1 MVDIFAL
8 AMLLFVILLVVMATL
23 LVSIN
28 IAKEWERMP
37 VLRLGKFKTM
47 KGPGLF
53 LINPL
58 LETVPT
64 TVDIRTITFDVP
76 SQKTLTK
83 DNIPVLVD
91 AVIFYKV
98 IDPEKAVFAVKNYHE
113 AIGLSATPILRDVI
127 GKMSL
132 DDLLQHRDEVG
143 ETMEHSLDDMT
154 RPWGIDVENV
164 EIRDISI
171 SKDLEDSIS
180 RVASAER
187 ERRARAQ
194 LAMAEK
200 EIAHTLV
207 EAARTYESDPIA
219 LEIRSMNMLY
229 EMCMEGKATTIFIPT
244 ETSLQM
250 RSPLGAYGLVNKLGT
265 NRPHASKATDDDTN
279 ILEFVGKVPSGA

>member
-1 MVDIFAL
+1 MWDIVG
-8 AMLLFVILLVVMATL
+8 LLVFLVVLVILIVVLGA
-23 LVSIN
+23 SIN
-28 IAKEWERMP
+28 VAREWERMP
-37 VLRLGKFKTM
+37 VLRLGKFKAL

-53 LINPL
+53 FITPII
-58 LETVPT
+58 ETVPI
-64 TVDIRTITFDVP
+64 TVDIRTIPFDVP

-98 IDPEKAVFAVKNYHE
+98 LDPAKAVLKVKNYHE
-113 AIGLSATPILRDVI
+113 AIGLCATPLLRDVI
-127 GKMSL
+127 GKMTL
-132 DDLLQHRDEVG
+132 DELLQRRDEVG
-143 ETMEHSLDDMT
+143 ESMERSLDKMT
-154 RPWGIDVENV
+154 QPWGIDVENV

-194 LAMAEK
+194 LALAEK
-200 EIAHTLV
+200 EIAATLV

-244 ETSLQM
+244 ETALQM
-250 RSPLGAYGLVNKLGT
+250 RSPLGSYGLIDKVGNGQK
-265 NRPHASKATDDDTN
+265 RAHKIKDT
-279 ILEFVGKVPSGA
+279 FSVSV